1 MTIEQIKKWYE
12 TYRKGTYVAV
22 LKETT
27 KNGFTKQTRMVVRF
41 VNYYNIA
48 SVKAKDTSAVR
59 KTRDYEIQI
68 IPHVLKLNTNTNNE
82 LLMCYTTNH
91 HKAHSKYFYQDMP
104 ITKEQYYEGI
114 GEKEKTYAP
123 SVVYSMKANE
133 IVMIGA

>member
-22 LKETT
+22 IKETT
-27 KNGFTKQTRMVVRF
+27 KNGYTKQTRMVVRF

-48 SVKAKDTSAVR
+48 SVKAKGTSES
-59 KTRDYEIQI
+59 KPRDYEQQI

-91 HKAHSKYFYQDMP
+91 HKAHSKYMYEGLP

-114 GEKEKTYAP
+114 GEKEKNYAP
-123 SVVYSMKANE
+123 SVVYSMKAQE